1 MIEEC
6 RTVIHAI
13 FKGGSSDGF
22 IDLKTG
28 VDPKKFPWEGHY
40 VEKKNVGKWFF

>member
-6 RTVIHAI
+6 RTVIYAI

-22 IDLKTG
+22 IDLKQGWTQKNFLG
-28 VDPKKFPWEGHY
+28 RDIMW
-40 VEKKNVGKWFF
+40 EKKNVGKWFF